1 MDNVSDAETLEG
13 EECPP
18 WSGTC
23 AGREPGG
30 LSSDVAEEDQNGA
43 HIARSMVEGTN
54 VQLLQYRLYVLL
66 AREEARAIE
75 YLLTSEANK

>member
-1 MDNVSDAETLEG
+1 VDNVSDAEALEG
-13 EECPP
+13 KEWLP

-30 LSSDVAEEDQNGA
+30 LSRDVAKEDQNRA
-43 HIARSMVEGTN
+43 LIARSMVEGTN
-54 VQLLQYRLYVLL
+54 VQLLEDGLYGLL

-75 YLLTSEANK
+75 YLLTLEANN